1 LQIHRPRKTDIFI
14 VGAAD
19 GKNFLVVL
27 TCCSKILLKLPGRIM
42 NRQTA
47 ALRICSCLLGIVLPI
62 VLGAGARRQ
71 VPGPQPSIAF
81 EVASI
86 RLHGSNAAGD
96 DLVAGYSCHARDSS
110 PATGS
115 TINAPLGRCIFRLSL
130 SELIGVAYAS
140 SGNIRHEVKGGPS
153 WVGADRWDIQAKAEN
168 VDATERELQEMLRSL
183 LADRFRLQIHREP
196 HDVSGYRLVV
206 ARTGPKMNPDPSEK
220 QTAMSMNSGTWKF
233 ERYGVWI
240 LTGFLESY
248 VGGPVLDKT
257 GLTGR
262 YTFEFRPPPRQTA
275 TMDMAT
281 DSVTSIFAEV
291 EDQLGLRLEPEEIPF
306 ETIVIDHA
314 ERPTP
319 D

>member
-1 LQIHRPRKTDIFI
+1 
-14 VGAAD
+14 
-19 GKNFLVVL
+19 
-27 TCCSKILLKLPGRIM
+27 
-42 NRQTA
+42 
-47 ALRICSCLLGIVLPI
+47 
-62 VLGAGARRQ
+62 
-71 VPGPQPSIAF
+71 
-81 EVASI
+81 
-86 RLHGSNAAGD
+86 
-96 DLVAGYSCHARDSS
+96 
-110 PATGS
+110 
-115 TINAPLGRCIFRLSL
+115 
-130 SELIGVAYAS
+130 
-140 SGNIRHEVKGGPS
+140 VKGGPS

-291 EDQLGLRLEPEEIPF
+291 EDQLGLRLEPEKIPF